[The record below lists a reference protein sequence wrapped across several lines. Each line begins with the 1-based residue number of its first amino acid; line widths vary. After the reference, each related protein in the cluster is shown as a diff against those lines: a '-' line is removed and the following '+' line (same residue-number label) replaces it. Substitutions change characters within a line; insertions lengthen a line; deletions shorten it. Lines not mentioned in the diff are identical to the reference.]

1 MKFIVFEL
9 AIYEI
14 QGCEFR
20 VEIFLKKV
28 RRRNIFEK
36 SSA

>member
-9 AIYEI
+9 ASYEI

-20 VEIFLKKV
+20 VEIFLRSV
-28 RRRNIFEK
+28 RVAF
-36 SSA
+36 

>member
-28 RRRNIFEK
+28 RRSLKATSN
-36 SSA
+36 

>member
-28 RRRNIFEK
+28 WRSLLVASN
-36 SSA
+36 